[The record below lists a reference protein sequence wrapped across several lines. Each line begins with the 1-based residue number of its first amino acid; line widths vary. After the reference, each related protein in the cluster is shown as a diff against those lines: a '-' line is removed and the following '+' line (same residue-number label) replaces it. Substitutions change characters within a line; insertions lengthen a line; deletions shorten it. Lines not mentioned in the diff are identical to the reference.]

1 MVYLMR
7 ALRDIHLPLF
17 LLGFSWTL
25 VQFPL
30 KIAAV
35 GFGQP
40 YELTTVASN
49 LATTGEFRDPFGT
62 PTGPTAHVAPVYTA
76 ILAAAIKLFQEP
88 ANVALAMIILNA
100 VLFGWAASLLPA
112 LSRCVY
118 GQSAPGLAGGVL
130 LAAAGWMMPQWE
142 TALSALL
149 FMTATL
155 ALVRSGP
162 VRAGLW
168 SGICLLANPVCLLAL
183 TVVGLCRSW
192 GSSLASGALRGRR
205 FALPVAGLAL
215 AICAPWILRNWV
227 ELGSPFFVRDNLG
240 LEVYISNQDRASA
253 EFVTNWPLW
262 HLHPNQN
269 PEEAKLVAAMGEGL
283 YNQMRFRS
291 ASEWI
296 RTHPK
301 EFLKLSGARMWYYWF
316 PSSQEGW
323 PAYLYWIIGVLS
335 LWGLWTSRT
344 NGWAVLLALSAVV
357 YSLTFTVISTHLR
370 YHFPSLW
377 ISALIAGCGAIE
389 IFKRVRVFSARRA
402 RGPGVTIS

>member
-1 MVYLMR
+1 MVSMS

-30 KIAAV
+30 QLAAV

-49 LATTGEFRDPFGT
+49 LATSGQFRDPFGI
-62 PTGPTAHVAPVYTA
+62 PTGPTAHVAPVYTV
-76 ILAAAIKLFQEP
+76 ILAGAIKLLGKP
-88 ANVALAMIILNA
+88 VNVTLAMVILNA
-100 VLFGWAASLLPA
+100 VLFGLAASLLPA

-118 GQSAPGLAGGVL
+118 GQEAPGLAGGVL
-130 LAAAGWMMPQWE
+130 LAASGWMMPQWE

-149 FMTATL
+149 FLTATL
-155 ALVRSGP
+155 ALIRNGP

-168 SGICLLANPVCLLAL
+168 SGICLLANPACLLAL

-192 GSSLASGALRGRR
+192 GSSLASGVLRGRQ

-215 AICAPWILRNWV
+215 AICAPWIFRNWI
-227 ELGSPFFVRDNLG
+227 ELGSPFFIRDNLG
-240 LEVYISNQDRASA
+240 LELYVSNQDRASA

-269 PEEAKLVAAMGEGL
+269 REEAKLVAAMGEGP

-296 RTHPK
+296 RTHSK
-301 EFLKLSGARMWYYWF
+301 EFVRLSAARVWYYWF
-316 PSSQEGW
+316 PSSREGW

-335 LWGLWTSRT
+335 IWGFWTSRK
-344 NGWAVLLALSAVV
+344 NGWALSLALSAVV

-377 ISALIAGCGAIE
+377 ISALIAGRGAIE
-389 IFKRVRVFSARRA
+389 IIKRVRIFAAHRA
-402 RGPGVTIS
+402 RGLGVTTS